1 MNLHEGEWCCVEKEG
16 GAEAAEVEEVLQ
28 RMHGEASEGLDV
40 GVPVVDAV
48 DVLVHGGNVDK
59 SETIKVIKIRQ
70 IGGCV
75 PVCKIEV
82 ELSVERHPEG
92 GGNEDA

>member
-59 SETIKVIKIRQ
+59 SAKNSSQVYS
-70 IGGCV
+70 
-75 PVCKIEV
+75 
-82 ELSVERHPEG
+82 LSIQPTHL
-92 GGNEDA
+92 